1 MSSVNMNNIELREA
15 VKAVVRSFASSSGRS
30 SGSNYGSPH
39 HHHHMHASHGHGS
52 GHHHAGNRVNV
63 VEALQEFWTLKYS
76 SGRDGDANTSQ
87 PPNSPNGTT
96 NGDSSRN
103 ACVIYESVPSQS
115 HPYICYVTLPGG
127 SCFGSFQKC
136 PTKAEARR
144 SAAKIALMNSLFNEH
159 PSRRITDEFIGQA
172 VGDAAAT
179 ASSSG
184 GGASSAG
191 DDVSAGVEAFRVML
205 NTAKGRTMLEFQ
217 EMMTVFQLLHWNGSL
232 RAMRERQCSKQEVIA
247 HYSRRTLDDTMRR
260 QMALDWVAREEL
272 TPGTIHTELVRA
284 EGELEEARSLGRE
297 LRFPKEKREILML
310 AQGQMTCLA

>member
-1 MSSVNMNNIELREA
+1 VYVFINSEL
-15 VKAVVRSFASSSGRS
+15 
-30 SGSNYGSPH
+30 
-39 HHHHMHASHGHGS
+39 
-52 GHHHAGNRVNV
+52 
-63 VEALQEFWTLKYS
+63 
-76 SGRDGDANTSQ
+76 
-87 PPNSPNGTT
+87 
-96 NGDSSRN
+96 
-103 ACVIYESVPSQS
+103 
-115 HPYICYVTLPGG
+115 
-127 SCFGSFQKC
+127 QKC

-159 PSRRITDEFIGQA
+159 PSRKITDEFIGQA

-179 ASSSG
+179 ASGGVSG
-184 GGASSAG
+184 SGAGG

-272 TPGTIHTELVRA
+272 GPGTIRM
-284 EGELEEARSLGRE
+284 S
-297 LRFPKEKREILML
+297 ML
-310 AQGQMTCLA
+310 FCIFCIAHVLKY